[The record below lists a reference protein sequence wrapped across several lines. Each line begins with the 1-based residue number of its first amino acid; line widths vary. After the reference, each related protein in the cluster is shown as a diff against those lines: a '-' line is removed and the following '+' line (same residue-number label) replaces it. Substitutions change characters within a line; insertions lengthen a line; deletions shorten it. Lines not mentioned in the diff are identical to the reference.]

1 MAPALASPLK
11 ASMISRFLFRCR
23 ANVATMQIGLDQVD
37 FGPVTSLGHQLS
49 GAGGMFGFERL
60 TEIGAGLEQA
70 GSNADAATSRR
81 WLTTMVTCL
90 DEIELNQEI

>member
-1 MAPALASPLK
+1 
-11 ASMISRFLFRCR
+11 
-23 ANVATMQIGLDQVD
+23 
-37 FGPVTSLGHQLS
+37 
-49 GAGGMFGFERL
+49 MFGFERL